1 MKALITL
8 AILVAIYMLG
18 KSILGEY
25 HAKQKQEQAV
35 EQGAP
40 ADGLTGMQ
48 ASFEPS
54 LQQAQSQGAPALK
67 AWLTRYS
74 SYVQDPKLGSIQ
86 LDYAVLVGRSDP
98 AEAKRVFQAVK
109 ARTPKTSPLY
119 PRIQKLNSTF
129 GP

>member
-8 AILVAIYMLG
+8 AILVAVYLLG

-25 HAKQKQEQAV
+25 KAKEKKEQAI
-35 EQGAP
+35 EQGLP
-40 ADGLTGMQ
+40 ADGLTGMP
-48 ASFEPS
+48 ANFAPS
-54 LQQAQSQGAPALK
+54 LQEAQSQGPAALK

-74 SYVQDPKLGSIQ
+74 SYIQDPKLGSIQ

-98 AEAKRVFQAVK
+98 AEARRVFRGVK

-119 PRIQKLNSTF
+119 PRVQKLNSTF